1 VSFYLPRWQ
10 DDDRWTR
17 IDPRGVQWVKRTES
31 RYLPWV
37 GLVISAAVLVAMY
50 VGFSSLVRSWT
61 SWPPNL
67 WISLLIVG
75 VLLTGVLLLSAKL
88 AQPFLVGISD
98 RGVIFGRLGGE
109 AVEWNQLIRGRRSI
123 WGIAVD
129 YPLNLGWWF
138 LASWW
143 PGTLVW
149 SGWTASRYVDRG
161 QFRAI
166 LQRPQC
172 PPRLRSGVLGE
183 RY

>member
-10 DDDRWTR
+10 NDDHWTR
-17 IDPRGVQWVKRTES
+17 IDARQVQWVKRTEP
-31 RYLPWV
+31 RYLSWA
-37 GLVISAAVLVAMY
+37 GLVITGAILAAMY
-50 VGFSSLVRSWT
+50 VGFSALVRSWVA
-61 SWPPNL
+61 WPTML
-67 WISLLIVG
+67 WVSLLIVG
-75 VLLTGVLLLSAKL
+75 VLVTGVVLLTSKL

-109 AVEWNQLIRGRRSI
+109 AVEWDQLIRARRSI

-129 YPLNLGWWF
+129 YPLNIGWWF
-138 LASWW
+138 LAPRW
-143 PGTLVW
+143 PGALVW
-149 SGWTASRYVDRG
+149 SGSAASRYIDGG

-172 PPRLRSGVLGE
+172 PPRLRSGALAE